1 MFAMDGA
8 ASPFMT
14 TLWWISALALAL
26 VAVRAMRST
35 VYDFFIIKMTKR
47 WYRLVLERVDANT
60 RLLDI
65 GIGTGTALA
74 HNQAL
79 VASKRVTVVGI
90 EYEPAYVERCERT
103 FRDVAGLRATQCAVV
118 CASVYDYR
126 LGDKRRGGGG
136 DADGDAAVRAA
147 DAKKSDVTSRDD
159 AAAADGKFDAAY
171 FSGSL
176 MIMPDPAAALT
187 HVASLVVDD
196 GPIYITQTFQS
207 RRNALLE
214 RVKPLLKF
222 VTTIDFGAVTYETE
236 FDAMLADAG
245 FDVRECVVI
254 DGAAGVGAAAVQR
267 RAMMY
272 VVVKKQPK

>member
-1 MFAMDGA
+1 MFPANELA
-8 ASPFMT
+8 T
-14 TLWWISALALAL
+14 TFWWLSVLAIALC
-26 VAVRAMRST
+26 AVRAIRPA

-47 WYRLVLERVDANT
+47 WYRLVLDRVDPNT

-74 HNQAL
+74 HNQSL

-103 FRDVAGLRATQCAVV
+103 FRDVDGLRQTQCAVV
-118 CASVYDYR
+118 CASVYDYQ
-126 LGDKRRGGGG
+126 LGDERRAGG
-136 DADGDAAVRAA
+136 DDAAAN
-147 DAKKSDVTSRDD
+147 AKKSDAETRDD
-159 AAAADGKFDAAY
+159 SDGDVRKFDAAY

-176 MIMPDPAAALT
+176 MIMPDPVAALD

-196 GPIYITQTFQS
+196 GPIYITQTFQT

-222 VTTIDFGAVTYETE
+222 VTTIDFGAVTYVQE
-236 FDAMLADAG
+236 FDDMLAGAG

-254 DGAAGVGAAAVQR
+254 DGAAGVGAAAVRR

-272 VVVKKQPK
+272 VVVKRKK